1 MSGDDGSERPDEN
14 AAGDDSGPGSE
25 SGSGSKPE
33 SKTAEDPPATG
44 EPTES
49 AESYLLTY
57 AAPFLGVLLIAVGIP
72 LAIVG
77 GYVVMQDTIGLCGDP
92 DIEVRHL
99 EDGER
104 PAETVGDLDYDA
116 LSTAEQQALRDAI
129 DSPLEEATVDGE
141 GLENE
146 DDLLEGVV
154 IDVDGERY
162 YVRIASLNSCLEA
175 EPLLFPIGSVAILV
189 GVAGVLTPPI
199 YRKMAGFEERI
210 QRDRGR

>member
-1 MSGDDGSERPDEN
+1 MSGDDGGPSDRS
-14 AAGDDSGPGSE
+14 DDGGWRDTDTGSD
-25 SGSGSKPE
+25 
-33 SKTAEDPPATG
+33 TAEDPLATG

-49 AESYLLTY
+49 EESYLLTY
-57 AAPFLGVLLIAVGIP
+57 AAPFLGVLLIASGIP
-72 LAIVG
+72 IALVG
-77 GYVVMQDTIGLCGDP
+77 GYVVMQDTLGLCGDP
-92 DIEVRHL
+92 DIEVRAL

-104 PAETVGDLDYDA
+104 PASTVEDLEYDNLSET
-116 LSTAEQQALRDAI
+116 EQRALREAI

-141 GLENE
+141 GLKNE
-146 DDLLEGVV
+146 AALLEGVV
-154 IDVDGERY
+154 VEVDGQEY

-189 GVAGVLTPPI
+189 GIAGVLTPPI